1 MYTVL
6 YWINFQNIHN
16 FTYQKNITSYT
27 FLLVFKIVESLP
39 CILKVKKSEN
49 GHTLFRILSQTKPSN
64 SSVTL
69 FAVQL
74 LGRVSR
80 DVLNLNF
87 YITFMTIK
95 LYLFYLDDGKK
106 NYLSTELSRTI
117 YFFLFELYKVSRLSP

>member
-1 MYTVL
+1 MA
-6 YWINFQNIHN
+6 
-16 FTYQKNITSYT
+16 
-27 FLLVFKIVESLP
+27 
-39 CILKVKKSEN
+39 IL
-49 GHTLFRILSQTKPSN
+49 LSQTKPSN

-69 FAVQL
+69 LAVQL
-74 LGRVSR
+74 LGRISW

-106 NYLSTELSRTI
+106 NYLSTELSRTM

>member
-1 MYTVL
+1 M
-6 YWINFQNIHN
+6 
-16 FTYQKNITSYT
+16 
-27 FLLVFKIVESLP
+27 LVFKIVESLP

-106 NYLSTELSRTI
+106 NYLSSYRELHIFSCLNYTKYLVYPRKKPTD
-117 YFFLFELYKVSRLSP
+117 LTHV

>member
-16 FTYQKNITSYT
+16 FTYQKSITSYT

-39 CILKVKKSEN
+39 CVLKVKKSEN
-49 GHTLFRILSQTKPSN
+49 GYSFFHTLSQTKPSN

-74 LGRVSR
+74 LGIISR
-80 DVLNLNF
+80 DVLNF

-117 YFFLFELYKVSRLSP
+117 YFFLFELCKVSCLFP